1 MNQKRITQKASLF
14 FHRHASMLWY
24 FTLLLTVSL
33 CYVFCL
39 NRTVD
44 FSHLTGKLGFGS
56 QTLLYQADSDIPPG
70 KLRELLPYEDVTILT
85 VPKQGSA
92 SVYDPANYFSWQSG
106 AVKPGQYFSKSDY
119 KNGTDIRFRIVGESE
134 DSEADAN
141 SSGSQTV
148 LASTLLAKEGIV
160 ELFSLYAEGIQK
172 GSLVYICSENERI
185 LKDMAAH
192 FEKLPVRSMN
202 FETGLPSLKEV
213 IHTCLQS
220 KKSAL
225 VLFLMMGLLLLF
237 VGSIM
242 MSVLDPSSYGDC
254 PEPAREPGDPLQ
266 PICQAACGAL
276 LVEMVIAFHSSRSFG
291 SHYYSLNLLV
301 VCGFAAVSAWLIAQL
316 LKTLLSDAAVQ
327 KMLWI
332 LDGMTASLILLAVVL
347 IAEDGCISLASR
359 SPDEVRFILLAL
371 FPFCLMALGILCLYL
386 LSRLERLSPSEYRA
400 SMALFAQTGLCVLTL
415 ACAAAVPVLGAFH
428 ALLTGGCSI
437 FLLLLI
443 LLMATLRLQERSRKL
458 LS

>member
-327 KMLWI
+327 KML
-332 LDGMTASLILLAVVL
+332 
-347 IAEDGCISLASR
+347 
-359 SPDEVRFILLAL
+359 
-371 FPFCLMALGILCLYL
+371 
-386 LSRLERLSPSEYRA
+386 
-400 SMALFAQTGLCVLTL
+400 
-415 ACAAAVPVLGAFH
+415 
-428 ALLTGGCSI
+428 
-437 FLLLLI
+437 
-443 LLMATLRLQERSRKL
+443 
-458 LS
+458 